1 VTNVVALETIA
12 DIYTKK
18 FTVSGNAILSSENQ
32 LAVATSNMALTLE
45 DVERSNK
52 MRLDEI
58 KAEQD
63 AIAQRSEGQR
73 TILDQVTEIYRL
85 TAEAFGGSYPAYTE
99 IFKHSGKDQMV
110 QSLIIAN
117 LSQLHAQL
125 RNYTDPV
132 PIPFGMSLNYTENG
146 QTINAN
152 TFSAEKLIAKLDEPS
167 LNDAKRQM
175 LAAILAS
182 KSPSELINPTIKA
195 FREKRS
201 LFTLAV
207 LFGRFNKLANF
218 ENTGLQ
224 DSEKIISSLEK
235 WKLEQAKK

>member
-1 VTNVVALETIA
+1 
-12 DIYTKK
+12 
-18 FTVSGNAILSSENQ
+18 
-32 LAVATSNMALTLE
+32 
-45 DVERSNK
+45 
-52 MRLDEI
+52 
-58 KAEQD
+58 
-63 AIAQRSEGQR
+63 
-73 TILDQVTEIYRL
+73 
-85 TAEAFGGSYPAYTE
+85 
-99 IFKHSGKDQMV
+99 
-110 QSLIIAN
+110 
-117 LSQLHAQL
+117 
-125 RNYTDPV
+125 
-132 PIPFGMSLNYTENG
+132 MSLNYTENG